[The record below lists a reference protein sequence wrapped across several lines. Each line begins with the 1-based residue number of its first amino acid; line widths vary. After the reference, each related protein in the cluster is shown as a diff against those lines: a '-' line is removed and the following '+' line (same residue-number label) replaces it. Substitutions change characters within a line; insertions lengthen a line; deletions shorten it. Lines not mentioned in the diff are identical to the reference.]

1 MKRLHSS
8 KRHQQQWLISS
19 IIASGTIAITAPAA
33 LADITPSLIFNPP
46 NVTQGSRSRLT
57 LTLGNDSLT
66 PVNGLQFNN
75 TLPAGA
81 RLSPTPIVS
90 NSCNGIL
97 TAAPLA
103 TSFSLTG
110 GNIAPLAN
118 GIDGECQIVLE
129 LIGIAGGNQ
138 IVSFAPND
146 ITSTTGNNSQG
157 AQATLQVAGLGKI
170 GTVITFGPTLIPQ
183 SSSSRMTVRLNN
195 PNSVTLTGADL
206 TSALPAGLRIRGT
219 TFTSNTCGGSLIPQP
234 APPAIPTGFQL
245 DNASIPSGGCEFSWE
260 IEGDLPPTAS
270 QQDFVY
276 AIAADQITTDQFV
289 SNDAGSGTLRIQQ
302 GLRVEQQ
309 LSRTSANPQTANE
322 GGTLQVFAG
331 ETARLTLQLSNAGG
345 ALTNIS
351 LTQNLP
357 AGLEIADN
365 VTSTTCGGM
374 TITAVPGATS
384 FTISGGNLA
393 AATPTALANCLA
405 RVNVRAA
412 AAGTYTNTINVGT
425 ISSQSGAGT
434 SNNLNSSNITLQVSN
449 TAPVGGVGL
458 SSGIRFAGN
467 MNSAFYASNA
477 ISAGNI
483 ARMEI
488 SVTNNSGVILSGVGF
503 GAAGVALP
511 AGVRLAA
518 APNITTTCAGG
529 TATFTA
535 DVTPGIDAIF
545 LSGGNLDR
553 RQTCRV
559 FVSVVSDTP
568 NTYTGVTIANTFVS
582 QNASNAAETY
592 TNSAGSGQLIVLDYI
607 NFEQYFIPTSVA
619 ASTSGNP
626 ARMRLRL
633 TNAALAA
640 SGGTRLRF
648 NLAGGLRLRGGVLS
662 NSCGGTLTLPVDG
675 TIFDLTGATIPAATG
690 QVLADDGA
698 CEIEYEVLASGSPG
712 TITNTIPVGALVNA
726 ANQSNRTPVSAEL
739 TLSPVN
745 VVVNQQ
751 VINVT
756 PGDPNNG
763 QPIVTGGEPAE
774 LRVTLTNNSGIPLT
788 NLNYANI
795 FPPDVLVYTVP
806 SPQPGS
812 CTGATINA
820 TPENNQYNVSGIS
833 LAPNTNCTLTLQITS
848 LTSSNRDI
856 TIAIRDIQSNEGG
869 TNSQAS
875 IVTLTTRANA
885 TVSKSF
891 NPTSIAAGGTSRLTL
906 KVVNAN
912 ITPITRVELPD
923 VFPTGM
929 LIADTPVV
937 TNNCGGTVNAAPGA
951 DRVVLVGGNL
961 RASSICTIEVNVTAL
976 TAQPYLNTIPRN
988 SLITAEGRT
997 NLRDIQA
1004 TLDVTGSSIV
1014 RPGLRLVKRIT
1025 QIINQTGTTP
1035 EVIDLSNRV
1044 ENFTPTTGRDDDNA
1058 PNWPAPI
1065 DATAGISNFLRGV
1078 YNGSQ
1083 IAAQGLVKAGSTI
1096 EYAGYFL
1103 SDGTGVAN
1111 NAQLCDYLP
1120 ANTEYVANSLT
1131 AQLGNGTALT
1141 GQFLPPGSAFPT
1153 ACRGTNNSAGA
1164 VVVNLG
1170 NVTNATGVG
1179 TPNNSYGSFRF
1190 RVTVR

>member
-1 MKRLHSS
+1 MKRLHSG
-8 KRHQQQWLISS
+8 KHRKQQWLISS

-33 LADITPSLIFNPP
+33 LADITPSLIFTPP
-46 NVTQGSRSRLT
+46 NVTQGGRSRLT

-66 PVNGLQFNN
+66 PVAALQFNN
-75 TLPAGA
+75 ILPSGA

-103 TSFSLTG
+103 TSFSLSG
-110 GNIAPLAN
+110 GDIDPLAN

-129 LIGIAGGNQ
+129 LIGTASGNQ
-138 IVSFAPND
+138 IVSFLPNS
-146 ITSTTGNNSQG
+146 ITSSTANNSQG

-183 SSSSRMTVRLNN
+183 SGASRMTVRLNN

-206 TSALPAGLRIRGT
+206 LSALPPGLRIRGT
-219 TFTSNTCGGSLIPQP
+219 TFSTNTCGGTLIPQP
-234 APPAIPTGFQL
+234 ALPAIPTGFQL
-245 DNASIPSGGCEFSWE
+245 DNASIPPGGCEFSWE

-270 QQDFVY
+270 QQDFIY
-276 AIAADQITTDQFV
+276 SIAADQITTDQFV
-289 SNDAGSGTLRIQQ
+289 SNDPGDGTLRIQQ
-302 GLRVEQQ
+302 GLRVEQS
-309 LSRTSANPQTANE
+309 LSRTSANPQTINE
-322 GGTLQVFAG
+322 GGTLQVFTG
-331 ETARLTLQLSNAGG
+331 EIATLTLRLSNAGG
-345 ALTNIS
+345 ALTNFN
-351 LTQNLP
+351 LAQNLP
-357 AGLEIADN
+357 AGLEIAN
-365 VTSTTCGGM
+365 NITSNTCGTGM
-374 TITAVPGATS
+374 TITATPGANNFS
-384 FTISGGNLA
+384 FSGGNLA
-393 AATPTALANCLA
+393 AATGTTIATCEV
-405 RVNVRAA
+405 RVNVRAST
-412 AAGTYTNTINVGT
+412 AGTYTNTIGINT
-425 ISSQSGAGT
+425 LTSQAGAGN
-434 SNNLNSSNITLQVSN
+434 SNNLNTSNITLQVVN
-449 TAPVGGVGL
+449 TTTGVGL
-458 SSGIRFAGN
+458 GAGIRFTGG
-467 MNSAFYASNA
+467 MNPTFYAANA
-477 ISAGNI
+477 ISAGNA

-488 SVTNNSGVILSGVGF
+488 SVTNNTGVILSGVGF
-503 GAAGVALP
+503 GTAGVALP

-518 APNITTTCAGG
+518 VPNISTNCVGG
-529 TATFTA
+529 TANFTA
-535 DVTPGIDAIF
+535 NVTPGIDAIF
-545 LSGGNLDR
+545 LSGANLDR

-559 FVSVVSDTP
+559 FVSVVSDTA
-568 NTYTGVTIANTFVS
+568 NTYNAIAIANSYVA

-592 TNSAGSGQLIVLDYI
+592 TNSQGSGALVVLDYI
-607 NFEQYFIPTSVA
+607 NFEQSFIPTSIA
-619 ASTSGNP
+619 ASTNGNP

-633 TNAALAA
+633 TNAAIAA
-640 SGGTRLRF
+640 SAGTRLRF
-648 NLAGGLRLRGGVLS
+648 NLAGGLRLRGGFLS
-662 NSCGGTLTLPVDG
+662 NSCGGTLTLPADG

-690 QVLADDGA
+690 QSLADDGV
-698 CEIEYEVLASGSPG
+698 CDIEYEVLASGAPG
-712 TITNTIPVGALVNA
+712 TITNTIPAGSLVNA
-726 ANQSNRTPVSAEL
+726 ANQSNRTPVSAQL
-739 TLSPVN
+739 TLAPVN

-774 LRVTLTNNSGIPLT
+774 LRVTLTNSSGINLT
-788 NLNYANI
+788 NLNYLNI
-795 FPPDVLVYTVP
+795 FPQDVLIYTVP
-806 SPQPGS
+806 APQAGS

-820 TPENNQYNVSGIS
+820 TPENNQYSVSGIA
-833 LAPNTNCTLTLQITS
+833 LASNASCTLTLQITS

-869 TNSQAS
+869 SNSQAS

-891 NPTSIAAGGTSRLTL
+891 NPPSIPAGGTSRLTL

-923 VFPTGM
+923 AFPTGM
-929 LIADTPVV
+929 FVADTPAV
-937 TNNCGGTVNAAPGA
+937 TSDCGGTVNAAPGA
-951 DRVVLVGGNL
+951 DRVILVGGNL

-988 SLITAEGRT
+988 SLVTAEGRT

-1004 TLDVTGSSIV
+1004 TLDVTGSSII

-1025 QIINQTGTTP
+1025 QIINQTGATP
-1035 EVIDLSNRV
+1035 EVIDLSNRI

-1065 DATAGISNFLRGV
+1065 DTTAGISSFLRGV

-1083 IAAQGLVKAGSTI
+1083 IAEQGRVKAGSTI

-1131 AQLGNGTALT
+1131 AQLGNSTALT

-1153 ACRGTNNSAGA
+1153 ACRGTNNGAGA
-1164 VVVNLG
+1164 VIINLG
-1170 NVTNATGVG
+1170 NLTNATGVG